1 MMKAHLFLTALAFAV
16 TPALARPVAVPKPTP
31 TKHVLLDL
39 SGIHLF
45 QERAPS
51 SAASAAGF
59 KPWDEHDGRSQ
70 PPSLPKLGMGP
81 LHAEFGV
88 DDNPR
93 ANLSTYKMQGA
104 DQLGSSI
111 WQAEQGKSAKLMFTW
126 PTEK

>member
-1 MMKAHLFLTALAFAV
+1 MTRVHLFLTVLAFAA
-16 TPALARPVAVPKPTP
+16 TPLLARPVAVPKPVLS
-31 TKHVLLDL
+31 KRVLLDM

-45 QERAPS
+45 REPVPS
-51 SAASAAGF
+51 ATGF
-59 KPWDEHDGRSQ
+59 KAWDEHDGPSQ
-70 PPSLPKLGMGP
+70 PLSLPKLGVGP
-81 LHAEFGV
+81 LHAQFGI

-93 ANLSTYKMQGA
+93 ANLSSYRMQGA

>member
-1 MMKAHLFLTALAFAV
+1 MTRAHLFLTALVFAV
-16 TPALARPVAVPKPTP
+16 TPALARPTAVPRSVPS
-31 TKHVLLDL
+31 KHVLLDL

-45 QERAPS
+45 QEPA
-51 SAASAAGF
+51 SAAAGF
-59 KPWDEHDGRSQ
+59 KAWDQHDGSRQ
-70 PPSLPKLGMGP
+70 PLSLPRLGVGP

-93 ANLSTYKMQGA
+93 ANLSSYKMQGA

>member
-1 MMKAHLFLTALAFAV
+1 MTKAHLFLTALAFAV
-16 TPALARPVAVPKPTP
+16 TPAWGRPVPVPKPMP
-31 TKHVLLDL
+31 NKHVLLDL
-39 SGIHLF
+39 NGIHLF
-45 QERAPS
+45 QERTPS
-51 SAASAAGF
+51 STGF
-59 KPWDEHDGRSQ
+59 KAWDEHDGRSQ
-70 PPSLPKLGMGP
+70 PPSLPKLGVGP

>member
-1 MMKAHLFLTALAFAV
+1 MTKAQLFLVALALAA
-16 TPALARPVAVPKPTP
+16 TPVLARPATVLKPIP
-31 TKHVLLDL
+31 SRHVLLDL

-45 QERAPS
+45 HEPAAPVV
-51 SAASAAGF
+51 GF
-59 KPWDEHDGRSQ
+59 KAWDQHDGPSQ
-70 PPSLPKLGMGP
+70 PLSLPKLGVGP
-81 LHAEFGV
+81 LHAELGV

-126 PTEK
+126 PTQK

>member
-1 MMKAHLFLTALAFAV
+1 MTRAHLILAALAFAA
-16 TPALARPVAVPKPTP
+16 TPVLAKPVAVPKPMP
-31 TKHVLLDL
+31 ARHVLLDL

-45 QERAPS
+45 QEPRPS
-51 SAASAAGF
+51 SPRF
-59 KPWDEHDGRSQ
+59 KPWDQHDGASQ
-70 PPSLPKLGMGP
+70 PLSLPKLGVGP

>member
-1 MMKAHLFLTALAFAV
+1 MTRAHLFLTTLALA
-16 TPALARPVAVPKPTP
+16 TSPALARPVAVPKPAP
-31 TKHVLLDL
+31 PRHVMLDL

-45 QERAPS
+45 QEPAPVS
-51 SAASAAGF
+51 TGF
-59 KPWDEHDGRSQ
+59 KAWDQHDGASQ
-70 PPSLPKLGMGP
+70 PISLPKLGVGP
-81 LHAEFGV
+81 LHAQFGV

-93 ANLSTYKMQGA
+93 ANLSAYKMQGA

>member
-1 MMKAHLFLTALAFAV
+1 MTKAHLFLALFAFAV
-16 TPALARPVAVPKPTP
+16 TPVLARSVAVPKPLP
-31 TKHVLLDL
+31 GKHVLLDL
-39 SGIHLF
+39 NGMHLF
-45 QERAPS
+45 HEPAAPS
-51 SAASAAGF
+51 STGL
-59 KPWDEHDGRSQ
+59 KPWDEHDGPSQ
-70 PPSLPKLGMGP
+70 APSLPKLGVGP

-126 PTEK
+126 PAQK

>member
-1 MMKAHLFLTALAFAV
+1 MTRAHLFLTAVALAAA
-16 TPALARPVAVPKPTP
+16 PALARPAAVPKPTLP
-31 TKHVLLDL
+31 KHVLLDL
-39 SGIHLF
+39 GGGGIHLF
-45 QERAPS
+45 QKPLSPS
-51 SAASAAGF
+51 TGF
-59 KPWDEHDGRSQ
+59 KPWDQHDGSSA
-70 PPSLPKLGMGP
+70 PLSLPKLGLGP

-126 PTEK
+126 PPQ

>member
-1 MMKAHLFLTALAFAV
+1 MTKVHLFLAAFAV
-16 TPALARPVAVPKPTP
+16 AATPVLGRPVPVPKPMP
-31 TKHVLLDL
+31 SRHVLLDL
-39 SGIHLF
+39 DGIHLF
-45 QERAPS
+45 HEPNAPS
-51 SAASAAGF
+51 TGF
-59 KPWDEHDGRSQ
+59 KAWDEHDGPSQ
-70 PPSLPKLGMGP
+70 PLSLPKLGVGP

-126 PTEK
+126 PPK

>member
-1 MMKAHLFLTALAFAV
+1 MTRALLFLAACVFAV
-16 TPALARPVAVPKPTP
+16 MPAIARPSAVAKRAPSD
-31 TKHVLLDL
+31 HVLLDL
-39 SGIHLF
+39 SAVHLF
-45 QERAPS
+45 RPPSAPS
-51 SAASAAGF
+51 TGLTDWADHATAS
-59 KPWDEHDGRSQ
+59 Q
-70 PPSLPKLGMGP
+70 QLSLPRLGVGP
-81 LHAEFGV
+81 LHAELGV

>member
-1 MMKAHLFLTALAFAV
+1 MMRVHLFLTALAFAA
-16 TPALARPVAVPKPTP
+16 TPLLARPVAVPKPVP
-31 TKHVLLDL
+31 SRHVLLDL

-45 QERAPS
+45 REPAPS
-51 SAASAAGF
+51 SAGF
-59 KPWDEHDGRSQ
+59 KAWEEHDGPSQ
-70 PPSLPKLGMGP
+70 AVSLPRLGVGP
-81 LHAEFGV
+81 LHAQFGL

>member
-1 MMKAHLFLTALAFAV
+1 MMRAHLFLTVLALAASPV
-16 TPALARPVAVPKPTP
+16 LAKPVAVPKPSP
-31 TKHVLLDL
+31 SRHVLLDL
-39 SGIHLF
+39 SGLHFHLF
-45 QERAPS
+45 QGPS
-51 SAASAAGF
+51 STATGF
-59 KPWDEHDGRSQ
+59 KAWDQHDGSSQ
-70 PPSLPKLGMGP
+70 PLTMPKLGGGP
-81 LHAEFGV
+81 LHVELGV

>member
-1 MMKAHLFLTALAFAV
+1 MTRAHLFLAAMVFAAAPV
-16 TPALARPVAVPKPTP
+16 LARPPAVPKPVP
-31 TKHVLLDL
+31 SRHVLLDL
-39 SGIHLF
+39 NGLHLF
-45 QERAPS
+45 HEPAP
-51 SAASAAGF
+51 ASTGF
-59 KPWDEHDGRSQ
+59 KAWDEHDGSSQ
-70 PPSLPKLGMGP
+70 PLSLPKLGVGP

-126 PTEK
+126 PPKN